1 MGGVTPLIILVRLLI
16 NVKVS
21 RSDHHAGRFQGVVAE
36 PELPDDPSVV
46 TVVRV
51 VREVFTIQVCF
62 ETAVRSKVDNVA
74 GLKLVFT
81 CRTTTHPRMQGHMDS
96 T

>member
-1 MGGVTPLIILVRLLI
+1 
-16 NVKVS
+16 VKVS

-51 VREVFTIQVCF
+51 VGEVFTIQVCF
-62 ETAVRSKVDNVA
+62 ETAVEPPPTPVCRGA
-74 GLKLVFT
+74 WTALRCLVIIPVNSGELVPIV
-81 CRTTTHPRMQGHMDS
+81 RG
-96 T
+96 